1 MGMSAEE
8 LADLEEEL
16 RAVLLGTGWTAAD
29 ADEIIETASSAARQG
44 IASLVSVAATAQ
56 EHNRD
61 RAIILALHI
70 MERLALAGGSQIAPL
85 KLPPRQA

>member
-16 RAVLLGTGWTAAD
+16 RAVLLGTGWTSAD
-29 ADEIIETASSAARQG
+29 ADEIIDTASSAARQG
-44 IASLVSVAATAQ
+44 IASLVAVAATAQ

-70 MERLALAGGSQIAPL
+70 MERLALAGGSEPG
-85 KLPPRQA
+85 PRRHPAGQA